1 MSLIVGVVIY
11 FYLQPIDT
19 HLQLERG
26 RSALRQLLY
35 TLTQSRYLQG
45 FAATA
50 LLSTGGFMLMPF
62 GSAFN
67 VHNLGVRLDHL
78 PLIYIATGAVS
89 ILTGPWV
96 GRLSDRYGKYS
107 IFLTGSIMTAIMVL
121 IYTRLNMVPLWIVM
135 VTSILMFS
143 GVSARMI
150 SSSALMSALPEPA
163 DRGSYMSVSSSIQQ
177 ISGGIA
183 AAFAGLIVVQNAQG
197 GLEHF
202 DSLGNVIVFTTILT
216 ALMMAYINRLI
227 RDRMIHERKPGLK

>member
-1 MSLIVGVVIY
+1 
-11 FYLQPIDT
+11 
-19 HLQLERG
+19 
-26 RSALRQLLY
+26 
-35 TLTQSRYLQG
+35 
-45 FAATA
+45 
-50 LLSTGGFMLMPF
+50 
-62 GSAFN
+62 
-67 VHNLGVRLDHL
+67 
-78 PLIYIATGAVS
+78 
-89 ILTGPWV
+89 V